1 MSATADHET
10 TGGRPDDSPADDGR
24 GGAPDDGAAGA
35 EVTHYEVA
43 CLQTRARAVSL
54 DAAQRDRDIRAN
66 LARAFEMIDY
76 VTAFGNSEVRLVVMP
91 EYSVN
96 ARWEKLSLA
105 QWIEIAS
112 PIPGPY
118 TELIADK
125 ARQRG
130 VYIAANMMEVH
141 PDFPGR
147 FFNTSFLV
155 APDGEIVIKHWKN
168 NNNAWVFPYTT
179 PSDIYSEFVERFGR
193 EALFPVARTPLGGIG
208 LITCGELG
216 FPENARCTMMN
227 GAEVLLHLTSEP
239 HNMSHGDVRNWE
251 ALRTARAYENKC
263 YLAMANIGMYEG
275 ATRGLHG
282 SHGDSAVHSFD
293 GSVLNKVNGGGEA
306 TIKGPIDLEALR
318 RARAKPFH
326 PVTLRA
332 EMYAAEYASW
342 PGWPNDRFAADP
354 IESVEQT
361 RAVFAEIVADRRRRQ
376 IDRAPRS

>member
-1 MSATADHET
+1 MDNDITY
-10 TGGRPDDSPADDGR
+10 
-24 GGAPDDGAAGA
+24 
-35 EVTHYEVA
+35 YEVA

-54 DAAQRDRDIRAN
+54 DDDRQRDRDIRAN
-66 LARAFEMIDY
+66 LGRALEMVDY
-76 VTAFGNSEVRLVVMP
+76 VTAFGNSEVRLVVLP
-91 EYSVN
+91 EYAVN
-96 ARWEKLSLA
+96 ARWEKLSVG
-105 QWIEIAS
+105 QWIS
-112 PIPGPY
+112 LCTTIPGPY
-118 TELIADK
+118 TDLIGDK
-125 ARQRG
+125 AEQRG

-155 APDGEIVIKHWKN
+155 GPDRQILIKHWKN

-179 PSDIYSEFVERFGR
+179 PSDIYTEFVERYGR
-193 EALFPVARTPLGGIG
+193 EALFPVARTPIGNIG
-208 LITCGELG
+208 LLTCGELG

-227 GAEVLLHLTSEP
+227 GAEVLLHLSSEP

-275 ATRGLHG
+275 ATRGRHG
-282 SHGDSAVHSFD
+282 SHGDSAIHSFD
-293 GSVLNKVNGGGEA
+293 GSILNKINGSGEA
-306 TIKGPIDLEALR
+306 SIKGPIDLESLR

-332 EMYAAEYASW
+332 DVYAREYATY
-342 PGWPNDRFAADP
+342 PGWPTDLFADRP

-361 RAVFAEIVADRRRRQ
+361 RAVFGDIVRDRRQRG
-376 IDRAPRS
+376 IDRAPRR

>member
-1 MSATADHET
+1 MDAMPDHET
-10 TGGRPDDSPADDGR
+10 A
-24 GGAPDDGAAGA
+24 GGAPGDGRAAPPDDGPAIEIA
-35 EVTHYEVA
+35 HYEVA

-54 DAAQRDRDIRAN
+54 DDAQRDRDIRAN

-179 PSDIYSEFVERFGR
+179 PSDIYSEFVERYGR

-318 RARAKPFH
+318 RARSKPFH

-332 EMYAAEYASW
+332 EMYAREYASW
-342 PGWPNDRFAADP
+342 PGWPNDRFAEDP
-354 IESVEQT
+354 IQSVEQT
-361 RAVFAEIVADRRRRQ
+361 RSVFSEIVAERRHRQ
-376 IDRAPRS
+376 IDRAPGR